1 MTRLLIT
8 GAGGNLGREVVQE
21 ALRRGM
27 EVIGI
32 EADPGAQRFA
42 HPNLVNHVCDV
53 TDYDRLLPLLEG
65 ADAIVHLAVHAALSA
80 PDVVVHN
87 GNVTGSYNVLRAAA
101 ERGIRR
107 VSLASS
113 CNVYGLTFS
122 LRPSFLY
129 LPVDEAHPCLAED
142 AYGLSKLTLEVQAQ
156 AMARRHPEM
165 TVSALR
171 FHMLVQEREE
181 ARRSYKRL
189 ARGARSLFGFTTFG
203 MAVEACLR
211 SLELRHSGYQPF
223 NIVAPVS
230 AMNRT
235 SRELA
240 DRFYPGIEI
249 RGEFEGT
256 ASFFDSSKARRLL
269 GC

>member
-1 MTRLLIT
+1 MKLVVT
-8 GAGGNLGREVVQE
+8 GAGGALGREVVRE
-21 ALRRGM
+21 ALRRGI
-27 EVIGI
+27 EVIGL
-32 EADPGAQRFA
+32 ESAENAALPA
-42 HPNLVNHVCDV
+42 HPRLAVHICDV
-53 TDYDRLLPLLEG
+53 TNYESLLAHLEG
-65 ADAIVHLAVHAALSA
+65 ADAVLHLAVNPAMSA
-80 PDVVVHN
+80 HDVVVHN

-101 ERGIRR
+101 ERGITR

-129 LPVDEAHPCLAED
+129 FPVDEAHPCLAED

-203 MAVEACLR
+203 MAMEACLR

-235 SRELA
+235 SRELT